1 MHSAFIARQ
10 PIFNRKL
17 EVVGYEL
24 LFRGRGY
31 AGDGS
36 SDSPHRATATVV
48 LNSFTELELNR
59 IVGRKRAWINVTREF
74 ILEGLAQAI
83 PADRGGLEVA
93 DDEVFDDELL
103 AGLRDLKGRG
113 YRLALDGF
121 GSREHADSV
130 LELFDVI
137 KLDVRELGAEQL
149 ADQVARLRPHDCQIL
164 AKRVATPPEQERCVD
179 AGFDLFQGYFFC
191 QPAVVATRSITAN
204 RLALL
209 QVVAALQRPDVELS
223 DLEQLIARDVAL
235 SFRMLRYV
243 NSAYFGLRGDV
254 RSIGQALALLGVE
267 NARRWATLSVLASVD
282 DKPTEL
288 TLTALTRARF
298 CELAGE
304 QLGIASPSELF
315 TLGLFS
321 VIDALMDV
329 PMQDAVAALPLADD
343 IRDALIH
350 RSGPMGEL
358 LETAAARETGDGGG
372 PATLA
377 HADELYLRSV
387 IWANTAAES
396 LFGGG
401 PSEAGSRSAPAAL
414 APAAAASSRVAASS
428 VRGTVVAGG
437 GPTAEGGFLR
447 RLGAA
452 WAGFFRRLSGR
463 AA

>member
-1 MHSAFIARQ
+1 MQSAFIARQ

-24 LFRGRGY
+24 LFRGSGY

-48 LNSFTELELNR
+48 LNSFTELELAR

-93 DDEVFDDELL
+93 DEEEFDEELI

-121 GSREHADSV
+121 GSRAHPDGV
-130 LELFDVI
+130 LELFDVV

-149 ADQVARLRPHDCQIL
+149 AERVAELRPHDCQVL
-164 AKRVATPPEQERCVD
+164 AKRVATPPEQELCVD
-179 AGFDLFQGYFFC
+179 AGCDLFQGYFFC

-209 QVVAALQRPDVELS
+209 QVVAALQRDDVELS

-304 QLGIASPSELF
+304 QLHIATPSELF

-329 PMQDAVAALPLADD
+329 PMQDAVASLPLADD
-343 IRDALIH
+343 MRDALIH
-350 RSGPMGEL
+350 RQGPMGEL
-358 LETAAARETGDGGG
+358 LDAATARETGENGAG
-372 PATLA
+372 ATLA
-377 HADELYLRSV
+377 HADEHYLRSV

-401 PSEAGSRSAPAAL
+401 PASVGSM
-414 APAAAASSRVAASS
+414 PAAARGHSPGTSGAQGGSASAA
-428 VRGTVVAGG
+428 RPGG
-437 GPTAEGGFLR
+437 GFFSR
-447 RLGAA
+447 IGAA
-452 WAGFFRRLSGR
+452 CSGFFRRLSGR
-463 AA
+463 TA

>member
-1 MHSAFIARQ
+1 MPSAFIARQ

-24 LFRGRGY
+24 LFRGSGY

-48 LNSFTELELNR
+48 LNSFTELELVR

-93 DDEVFDDELL
+93 DEEDFDEELL
-103 AGLRDLKGRG
+103 AGLRDLKERG
-113 YRLALDGF
+113 YHLALDGF
-121 GSREHADSV
+121 GSRAHPDSV
-130 LELFDVI
+130 LELFDVV
-137 KLDVRELGAEQL
+137 KLDVRELGGDQLAEQ
-149 ADQVARLRPHDCQIL
+149 VPRLRRHDCQVL
-164 AKRVATPPEQERCVD
+164 AKRVATPPEQERCVE
-179 AGFDLFQGYFFC
+179 AGCDLFQGYFFC

-209 QVVAALQRPDVELS
+209 QVVAALQRPDVDLS

-304 QLGIASPSELF
+304 QLHIASASELF

-329 PMQDAVAALPLADD
+329 PMQDAVASLPLADD
-343 IRDALIH
+343 IRNALIH
-350 RSGPMGEL
+350 RHGAMGEL
-358 LETAAARETGDGGG
+358 LDAATARETGDNGAGA
-372 PATLA
+372 PLA
-377 HADELYLRSV
+377 HADEFYLRSV

-401 PSEAGSRSAPAAL
+401 PSSAGPASGSQRMPQPVTTAASAPAQR
-414 APAAAASSRVAASS
+414 P
-428 VRGTVVAGG
+428 
-437 GPTAEGGFLR
+437 EGGFLQR
-447 RLGAA
+447 IGAA
-452 WAGFFRRLSGR
+452 WSGFFRRLSGR
-463 AA
+463 SA

>member
-1 MHSAFIARQ
+1 MQSAFIARQ

-48 LNSFTELELNR
+48 LNSFTELELTR
-59 IVGRKRAWINVTREF
+59 IVGRKRAWINVTRAF

-93 DDEVFDDELL
+93 DDEVFDEELV
-103 AGLRDLKGRG
+103 AGLRDLKERG

-121 GSREHADSV
+121 GSRPHPAAV
-130 LELFDVI
+130 LELFDVV
-137 KLDVRELGAEQL
+137 KLDVRELGAERL
-149 ADQVARLRPHDCQIL
+149 AQQVESLRSHSCQVL
-164 AKRVATPPEQERCVD
+164 AKRVATPPEQETCVD
-179 AGFDLFQGYFFC
+179 AGCDLFQGYFFC
-191 QPAVVATRSITAN
+191 QPTVVATRSITAN

-209 QVVAALQRPDVELS
+209 QVVAALQRPDVELA

-243 NSAYFGLRGDV
+243 NSAFFGLRGDV

-304 QLGIASPSELF
+304 QLAIASPSELF

-329 PMQDAVAALPLADD
+329 PMQEAVASLPLADD
-343 IRDALIH
+343 MREALVH
-350 RSGPMGEL
+350 RRGPMGEL
-358 LETAAARETGDGGG
+358 LDTASARETGDSAGV
-372 PATLA
+372 ATLA
-377 HADELYLRSV
+377 HADELYLRSL

-396 LFGGG
+396 LFGSAPADVGAA
-401 PSEAGSRSAPAAL
+401 PASAPAAT
-414 APAAAASSRVAASS
+414 PAATPAAVSAAAVDAS
-428 VRGTVVAGG
+428 GTG
-437 GPTAEGGFLR
+437 GPRVEGGLLR
-447 RLGAA
+447 RIGAV
-452 WAGFFRRLSGR
+452 WSGFFRRLAGR
-463 AA
+463 TA

>member
-48 LNSFTELELNR
+48 LNSFTELELAR

-74 ILEGLAQAI
+74 VLEGLVQAI
-83 PADRGGLEVA
+83 PADRGGLEIA
-93 DDEVFDDELL
+93 DEEDFDDELVT
-103 AGLRDLKGRG
+103 ALRDLKDRG

-121 GSREHADSV
+121 GTRAHSDTV
-130 LELFDVI
+130 LELFDIV
-137 KLDVRELGAEQL
+137 KLDVRELGAGEL
-149 ADQVARLRPHDCQIL
+149 TAQVERLRPHSCQIL
-164 AKRVATPPEQERCVD
+164 AKRVATPPEQALCVD
-179 AGFDLFQGYFFC
+179 AGCDLFQGYFFC

-209 QVVAALQRPDVELS
+209 QVVAALQRSDVELS
-223 DLEQLIARDVAL
+223 DLEQLVARDVAL

-243 NSAYFGLRGDV
+243 NSAFFGLRGDV

-288 TLTALTRARF
+288 TLIALTRARF

-304 QLGIASPSELF
+304 QLEIASASELF

-329 PMQDAVAALPLADD
+329 PMQDAVASLPLADD
-343 IRDALIH
+343 MREALI
-350 RSGPMGEL
+350 RRTGPMGEL
-358 LETAAARETGDGGG
+358 LDAAAARETGDTVAA
-372 PATLA
+372 ATLA
-377 HADELYLRSV
+377 HADEFYLRSI

-396 LFGGG
+396 LFGGA
-401 PSEAGSRSAPAAL
+401 PTEAGPARRSAPAQRTVVT
-414 APAAAASSRVAASS
+414 PAAVDASVD
-428 VRGTVVAGG
+428 AGL
-437 GPTAEGGFLR
+437 PSEGGFLR
-447 RLGAA
+447 RIGAA
-452 WAGFFRRLSGR
+452 WSGFFRRLAGR

>member
-83 PADRGGLEVA
+83 PSDRGGLEVA
-93 DDEVFDDELL
+93 DDEDFDEELL

-121 GSREHADSV
+121 GAREQPDAV
-130 LELFDVI
+130 LELFDII
-137 KLDVRELGAEQL
+137 KLDVRELGAERL
-149 ADQVARLRPHDCQIL
+149 AEQVERLRPHDCQIL
-164 AKRVATPPEQERCVD
+164 AKRVATPPEQELCVD
-179 AGFDLFQGYFFC
+179 AGCDLFQGYFFC

-304 QLGIASPSELF
+304 QLQIASPSELF

-329 PMQDAVAALPLADD
+329 PMQDAVASLPLADD
-343 IRDALIH
+343 MRDALIH
-350 RSGPMGEL
+350 RSGPLGEL
-358 LETAAARETGDGGG
+358 LETAAARETGEDAVH
-372 PATLA
+372 ATLA

-401 PSEAGSRSAPAAL
+401 SAETSPAAGAGTAARAHEAVTPTAVEAGTLKMHP
-414 APAAAASSRVAASS
+414 
-428 VRGTVVAGG
+428 
-437 GPTAEGGFLR
+437 EGGLLR
-447 RLGAA
+447 RIGAA
-452 WAGFFRRLSGR
+452 WSGFFRRLAGR
-463 AA
+463 TA

>member
-1 MHSAFIARQ
+1 MQSAFIARQ

-93 DDEVFDDELL
+93 EDEDFDDELL
-103 AGLRDLKGRG
+103 AGLRDLKERG

-121 GSREHADSV
+121 GSREHPDEV
-130 LELFDVI
+130 LELFDIV
-137 KLDVRELGAEQL
+137 KLDVCDLGAERL
-149 ADQVARLRPHDCQIL
+149 AEQVERLRPHRCQIL
-164 AKRVATPPEQERCVD
+164 AKRVATPPEQEACVD
-179 AGFDLFQGYFFC
+179 AGCDLFQGYFFC

-223 DLEQLIARDVAL
+223 DLEQLVARDVAL

-298 CELAGE
+298 CELAGG
-304 QLGIASPSELF
+304 QLEIASPSELF

-329 PMQDAVAALPLADD
+329 PMQEAVASLPLADD
-343 IRDALIH
+343 MRDALIH

-358 LETAAARETGDGGG
+358 LETAAARETGEAAGN
-372 PATLA
+372 ATLA

-401 PSEAGSRSAPAAL
+401 PAEAR
-414 APAAAASSRVAASS
+414 PAAASRPETPLAVEE
-428 VRGTVVAGG
+428 
-437 GPTAEGGFLR
+437 PTLTIRPEGGFLR
-447 RLGAA
+447 RIGAA
-452 WAGFFRRLSGR
+452 WSGFFRRLAGR
-463 AA
+463 PA